1 MSANL
6 PKLYLA
12 RHGDTAWTDS
22 HQHTGRTD
30 LPLNERGEQHAR
42 QLGAWLRP
50 FSFTRVFTSPLLRA
64 SKTCELAGFPLT
76 QPSPPSDGGEGWV
89 RGAGAEV
96 DPDLIEWDYGR
107 FEGKLTSDIL
117 KERPGWELF
126 RDGCPDGEAPGDVAA
141 RANRFLARVHGL
153 AGDVLAFSSGH
164 IIRMIAARWLGLPP
178 AAGRVFFCDPA
189 SVGVLGFEHDH
200 REQPVLRLWNFV
212 IQPPHPTL
220 SPSEGERV
228 G

>member
-1 MSANL
+1 MSSDL

-42 QLGAWLRP
+42 QLRGWLRQ

-64 SKTCELAGFPLT
+64 SKTFALAGF
-76 QPSPPSDGGEGWV
+76 
-89 RGAGAEV
+89 GAGAEV
-96 DPDLIEWDYGR
+96 DHDLIERDYGR
-107 FEGKLTSDIL
+107 FEGKLTRDIL
-117 KERPGWELF
+117 KELPGWELY

-141 RANRFLARVHGL
+141 RADRFLTRVQGI
-153 AGDVLAFSSGH
+153 AGNVLAFSSGH
-164 IIRMIAARWLGLPP
+164 IIRMIAARWLDLPP
-178 AAGRVFFCDPA
+178 AGGRVFFCDPA

-200 REQPVLRLWNFV
+200 RDQPVRRVWNFV
-212 IQPPHPTL
+212 SL
-220 SPSEGERV
+220 SRK
-228 G
+228 